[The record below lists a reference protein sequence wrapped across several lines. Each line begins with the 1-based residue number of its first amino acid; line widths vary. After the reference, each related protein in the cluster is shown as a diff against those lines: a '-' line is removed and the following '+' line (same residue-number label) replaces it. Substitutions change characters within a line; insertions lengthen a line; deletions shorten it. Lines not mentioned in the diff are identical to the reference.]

1 MKTLFLANK
10 SSYGAEFFNESKT
23 LDELKKA
30 IVRHEHRHTD
40 YTDKFYTEEL
50 FKEVSDDYKLYEVNL
65 HDDECI
71 EWDEYDGS
79 SHFSIEK
86 KDRNILSTSTRIK
99 D

>member
-50 FKEVSDDYKLYEVNL
+50 FKEVSDDYSLYKIDL
-65 HDDECI
+65 HDEEYI
-71 EWDEYDGS
+71 EWHEYDGTS
-79 SHFSIEK
+79 YFSIEK
-86 KDRNILSTSTRIK
+86 KLKNILSTSTRIR